1 MIDKALMVDNFH
13 KVFKIKT
20 REKPSLIP
28 KEEWELR
35 YDMILE
41 ELKEYKKACE
51 DGDLVEIADALT
63 DMDFL
68 VNGGYSIHGMINT
81 EQETFE
87 EVFDSNMSK
96 LDENGEPIF
105 RNDGKVLKGK
115 NYFKPN
121 IKKILD
127 DSRS

>member
-13 KVFKIKT
+13 KAFKIKT
-20 REKPSLIP
+20 RETPSLIP
-28 KEEWELR
+28 KKEWELR

-51 DGDLVEIADALT
+51 EGDLVEIADALC

-68 VNGGYSIHGMINT
+68 VNGGYSIHGMIET
-81 EQETFE
+81 EQEVFE
-87 EVFDSNMSK
+87 EVFDSNLSK
-96 LDENGEPIF
+96 LDKNGEPIF
-105 RNDGKVLKGK
+105 RADGKILKGK

-121 IKKILD
+121 IKDILNG
-127 DSRS
+127 